1 MEISAVGDVLRRNAA
16 AHSDKTA
23 FVFGDTR
30 VSFAEHLARA
40 ERIAR
45 AIAAAGVSPQ
55 DRVAV
60 MSRNTRAFMEVYAGA
75 ELSGYIVATVNFRL
89 AAPEVQRIV
98 SIAKPRILFYEA
110 AFEPVVETLVGS
122 GVQLFVAI
130 GGEPAAWAVSYE
142 DFIATAD
149 PGQPLASPDIDD
161 ILHLIFTSGSTGTP
175 KGVMRSHR
183 TELAVCDY
191 FATEIGMQPDDR
203 LLLMMPVFH
212 VGHRFMQLGGHF
224 RAAEIHVQADFNPR
238 AILDTIERERITITH
253 LAPTM
258 VKALLD
264 VPGVDARDFGSLKSI
279 VYSGA
284 PMPVPHLEHGMRVF
298 GDVFL
303 QLYGMSE
310 GSATTLHRHEHRI
323 RTAQDRQRLASVGR
337 ASRGVALR
345 IADRADRAV
354 PIGAVG
360 EVQLRAPT
368 IMKGYWNDSEAT
380 VAALRGGWYHTG
392 DMGRL
397 DEDGYLYL
405 VDRAKDMIISGG
417 ENIYSREVET
427 AIASHP
433 MVEDVAVI
441 GCPDAYWGEIVLAI
455 VVARD
460 PAPSA
465 ETVIA
470 HCRSQIASYKKPRSV
485 VFATDLPRLASGKVD
500 KVALRRLYGRGADA
514 AAGSEGPSATA

>member
-1 MEISAVGDVLRRNAA
+1 MDLATIGDVLRRNAA
-16 AHSDKTA
+16 AHPDRTA
-23 FVFGDTR
+23 FVFGETR
-30 VSFAEHLARA
+30 VSFAEHLERA
-40 ERIAR
+40 ERVAR

-98 SIAKPRILFYEA
+98 SIARPRILFYEA
-110 AFEPVVETLVGS
+110 AYEAVVETLVGS

-130 GGEPAAWAVSYE
+130 GGEPAEWAVSYE
-142 DFIATAD
+142 DFVATAD
-149 PGQPLASPDIDD
+149 PLRPLATPDIDD

-191 FATEIGMQPDDR
+191 FATEIGMETHDR

-224 RAAEIHVQADFNPR
+224 RAAEIHVQAEFNPR

-264 VPGVDARDFGSLKSI
+264 VPDVGTRDLSSLRSI

-310 GSATTLHRHEHRI
+310 GSATTLHRHDHR
-323 RTAQDRQRLASVGR
+323 TQTPQDRMRLASVGR
-337 ASRGVALR
+337 ASRGVAMR
-345 IADRADRAV
+345 IADAADRPV
-354 PIGAVG
+354 PTGTVG

-397 DEDGYLYL
+397 DEDGYLHL

-441 GCPDAYWGEIVLAI
+441 GCPDAYWGETVLAI

-460 PAPSA
+460 PALSA
-465 ETVIA
+465 EAVIA
-470 HCRSQIASYKKPRSV
+470 HCRSRIASYKKPRSV
-485 VFATDLPRLASGKVD
+485 VFAADLPRLASGKVD
-500 KVALRRLYGRGADA
+500 KVALRRAFGRAADA
-514 AAGSEGPSATA
+514 AASSGGSPAPA